1 MKKTLILTV
10 FLAVA
15 LVSFAQE
22 EGIPETF
29 EFPNRNLFITG
40 SAEVSTH
47 RSYFMENFQ
56 MEATALGFTVVN
68 TKDEAGYTFNF
79 DSQRYEGAFIALI
92 TLTLNEGDVEIV
104 NFGWPY
110 SNLDEMY
117 EYNQFV
123 FFKAVVLIPG
133 IDEDEL
139 RALMEQERIDTR
151 WQYKR
156 VYFRV
161 SFDYPISFYALQPTG
176 LYNGT
181 SAYKGNPD
189 DQENTGFEFYPTP
202 LTHHVI
208 ALPAVTAGIEFQPLK
223 FLAIEANV
231 HAKLGEPNNNA
242 VLNIMAG
249 AQLKVPIRFKQ
260 IMVEPYAA
268 FLYPL
273 LSMQLNSSQVNAS
286 KGFKEFPDF
295 FAGGGIQFCIKGGK
309 SGSFFA
315 DANYMF
321 VPPFAQKKEA
331 ILNNHLGN
339 LYPNP
344 AEFHY
349 KPFIIGISIG
359 YKFGVWGRR

>member
-1 MKKTLILTV
+1 MKKALFLTV
-10 FLAVA
+10 FFAVA
-15 LVSFAQE
+15 AFSFAQE
-22 EGIPETF
+22 AGEVETIDL
-29 EFPNRNLFITG
+29 PNRNLFITG

-68 TKDEAGYTFNF
+68 SKDEAGYTFNF

-123 FFKAVVLIPG
+123 FFRAAVLIPG
-133 IDEDEL
+133 IDEGEL
-139 RALMEQERIDTR
+139 RELMGKERIDRR

-156 VYFRV
+156 IYFRA

-176 LYNGT
+176 LFNNT
-181 SAYKGNPD
+181 SA
-189 DQENTGFEFYPTP
+189 FEGDIEDPNRVMP
-202 LTHHVI
+202 LHHHVI
-208 ALPAVTAGIEFQPLK
+208 ALPAATVGIEFQPLK

-273 LSMQLNSSQVNAS
+273 LSLQLSSNQVNAS
-286 KGFKEFPDF
+286 KGFTEFPDYF
-295 FAGGGIQFCIKGGK
+295 VGGGIQFCIKGGK
-309 SGSFFA
+309 KGSFFV
-315 DANYMF
+315 DANFMF
-321 VPPFAQKKEA
+321 VPPFAGKKEA
-331 ILNNHLGN
+331 VLNNHYGD

-344 AEFHY
+344 PEFHY
-349 KPFIIGISIG
+349 KHFMIGISIG

>member
-1 MKKTLILTV
+1 MKKTVILTV
-10 FLAVA
+10 FLSVA
-15 LVSFAQE
+15 LFSFAQE
-22 EGIPETF
+22 AGIPEVY
-29 EFPNRNLFITG
+29 EFPNRNLYIDGT
-40 SAEVSTH
+40 AEVNSH
-47 RSYFMENFQ
+47 RTYFMDNFK
-56 MEATALGFTVVN
+56 MEATALGFNVVN
-68 TKDEAGYTFNF
+68 TKEEAGYTFNF
-79 DSQRYEGAFIALI
+79 DSQRYDSDFIVLI

-123 FFKAVVLIPG
+123 FFRAVVLIPG

-161 SFDYPISFYALQPTG
+161 SFDYPISFYELQPMDD
-176 LYNGT
+176 LYNKN
-181 SAYKGNPD
+181 SAYRGDFENPID
-189 DQENTGFEFYPTP
+189 VTP

-249 AQLKVPIRFKQ
+249 AQIKVPIRFKQ

-273 LSMQLNSSQVNAS
+273 LSMPLSLNQVNAS
-286 KGFKEFPDF
+286 KGFTEFPDF
-295 FAGGGIQFCIKGGK
+295 FVGGGIQFCIKGGK
-309 SGSFFA
+309 RGSFFA
-315 DANYMF
+315 DANFMF

-331 ILNNHLGN
+331 ILNNYLGE
-339 LYPNP
+339 LFPNP
-344 AEFHY
+344 GKFHY
-349 KPFIIGISIG
+349 KPFIVGISIG
-359 YKFGVWGRR
+359 YKLGFWGRR